1 LKNEGVE
8 QVPKLIAGKRCP
20 VAFDH
25 HSEAYAQDWIG
36 MLRSVR
42 QNCPVAWS
50 EAYGGFW
57 LLTRYEDVLKVAR
70 DDHRFSQAKHHDANG
85 NAIDGALVPSFGPVS
100 VPFELDPPE
109 HGNYRALFM
118 PLLSRAAVSK
128 LEPRIRALVAEAID
142 EIIEAGRGDL
152 MLDVAEIVPA
162 YLICELLGFDRTE
175 AHRICDIAH
184 KVVYIA
190 PGSPDFAEVVTGMTW
205 LDRRIDELMDERR
218 RERRDDV
225 ISYFVHARVDG
236 EQVSARRASQMIGQF
251 IFGGVDTTG
260 SFVSTALVYLHDHL
274 EDRKWLCEDLSRVPA
289 AVEELLRYFTT
300 AQHAAR
306 TVLEPVEIGGQLMAR
321 GDRVMMSWAAANH
334 DPEKYDRPDE
344 VILDRK
350 PGFHFAFGVGAHT
363 CMGMHLGRLQA
374 RIIIAEILK
383 RMPDYRLMPGG
394 AERYPSVGVING
406 WVRIPVTFSPG
417 KRS

>member
-1 LKNEGVE
+1 MSEGR
-8 QVPKLIAGKRCP
+8 GCP

-25 HSEAYAQDWIG
+25 HTEAYAQDWIG
-36 MLRSVR
+36 MLRSIR
-42 QNCPVAWS
+42 HECPVAWS

-70 DDHRFSQAKHHDANG
+70 DDRRFSQAKHHDANG
-85 NAIDGALVPSFGPVS
+85 NATDGALVPAFGPVS

-109 HGNYRALFM
+109 HGKYRALFM
-118 PLLSRAAVSK
+118 PLLSREAVSK
-128 LEPRIRALVAEAID
+128 LEPRIRTLVTEAID

-152 MLDVAEIVPA
+152 MLDIAEVVPA
-162 YLICELLGFDRTE
+162 YLTCELLGLERAE

-190 PGSPDFAEVVTGMTW
+190 PNSPDFAEVVAGMTW
-205 LDRRIDELMDERR
+205 LDRRINELMDERR
-218 RERRDDV
+218 REPRDDV

-236 EQVSARRASQMIGQF
+236 EQVPALRAKQMIGQF

-260 SFVSTALVYLHDHL
+260 SFVSTAVMYLHDHP
-274 EDRKWLCEDLSRVPA
+274 EDRKWLCEDLSRVPV

-306 TVLEPVEIGGQLMAR
+306 TVLEPVEIGGQLMTP

-334 DPEKYDRPDE
+334 DPEKFDRPDE

-350 PGFHFAFGVGAHT
+350 QGYHLAFGVGAHT
-363 CMGMHLGRLQA
+363 CMGLHLGRLES
-374 RIIIAEILK
+374 RIIIAEILR
-383 RMPDYRLMPGG
+383 RMSDYRVTPQG
-394 AERYPSVGVING
+394 AERYPSLGVING
-406 WVRIPVTFSPG
+406 WVQVPVTFSPG
-417 KRS
+417 KRSR